1 MTDLAKAARAA
12 AVTMESKGWVNGV
25 PQLLRSLADHVE
37 RLQCVGRAG
46 DVMQVEIDRLHAQVA
61 RLKGAIKAAEASEW
75 RDGGEPLSALC
86 LEAAGRVDDGEQ
98 VAGLSELL
106 RAASLRLQKVGA

>member
-25 PQLLRSLADHVE
+25 PRLLNDLAALVD
-37 RLQCVGRAG
+37 RAQAVASAG
-46 DVMQVEIDRLHAQVA
+46 AVMQVEIDRLHAQVA
-61 RLKGAIKAAEASEW
+61 RLKGAIKAAEAASW
-75 RDGGEPLSALC
+75 RDGGEHLSALC

-106 RAASLRLQKVGA
+106 RAASLKLQKVGA

>member
-25 PQLLRSLADHVE
+25 PRLLNDLAALVD
-37 RLQCVGRAG
+37 RAQAVATA
-46 DVMQVEIDRLHAQVA
+46 DAVMQAEVDRLHAQVA

>member
-25 PQLLRSLADHVE
+25 PRLLNDLAALVD
-37 RLQCVGRAG
+37 RAQAVASA
-46 DVMQVEIDRLHAQVA
+46 DAVMQDEVDRLHAEVA
-61 RLKGAIKAAEASEW
+61 RLKGAIKAAEAASW
-75 RDGGEPLSALC
+75 REHDEPLSALC